1 MRTVWNKLRFA
12 PNEYKRVEKIME
24 FLKYELSI
32 KEILNKNYEQVP
44 RTNDSNITE
53 LKSDVKAK
61 MQRDTGIKRQVH
73 PSQQLNL
80 WE

>member
-1 MRTVWNKLRFA
+1 MNRFRGRT
-12 PNEYKRVEKIME
+12 E
-24 FLKYELSI
+24 
-32 KEILNKNYEQVP
+32 
-44 RTNDSNITE
+44 SNITE

-61 MQRDTGIKRQVH
+61 MQRDTGIKRQVQ